1 MNERTA
7 PSRVS
12 ILVVDDDPVVRGLV
26 ALALRKGGMSVLE
39 ADNGRVALEIIS
51 TEVVGVV
58 VCDVGMPEM
67 SGIEVVQELRQRPET
82 STLPVIL
89 MTGSG
94 DEHSVVAGLEAG
106 ATDFLTKPVRLDELV
121 ARVRAHLRTQTAW
134 ANVLQDELALRSGVV
149 AALGSMTLSGT
160 PEETAEVV
168 VQEISRRTDSA
179 FVSIAL
185 VTSHGQMQELSTFNR
200 ADGIRRGGESFSP
213 DLAGYLL
220 GRARGGPWVE
230 AVTPVG
236 PAEATTALRNANL
249 DLVASAPIFSGD
261 ELVGLLSIGAETDGS
276 RSARD
281 RSARLLS
288 AAIDYASVLTAVA
301 GASIAGRLEASAQV
315 ARLEAVLDGREF
327 HPVFQPIVA
336 VETLEVMGFEALTRF
351 DDGARPD
358 LRFSEATRA
367 GLGPAF
373 ELAAIEMAV
382 AQVHRLPPGFLSLNI
397 SPRSLIDRPD
407 EVRSALPA
415 ARDRITVLELTE
427 HVQIEDY
434 DELRS
439 AIQSLGSH
447 VEVAVDDAGAGFASM
462 RHILELRPAFAK
474 LDISLVRGIDEDD
487 LRQGL
492 AAGLNYFALRTGCQL
507 IAEGV
512 ETQGEA
518 DTLQRL
524 GIEFA
529 QGYLYG
535 RPQRLDG
542 KA

>member
-1 MNERTA
+1 MNERAA
-7 PSRVS
+7 PARVS
-12 ILVVDDDPVVRGLV
+12 ILVVDDDPIVRGLV
-26 ALALRKGGMSVLE
+26 ALALRKAGMSVLE
-39 ADNGRVALEIIS
+39 ADDGPAALETIAA
-51 TEVVGVV
+51 EVIGVV
-58 VCDVGMPEM
+58 VCDVAMPGM
-67 SGIEVVQELRQRPET
+67 SGIEVVQELRRRPET
-82 STLPVIL
+82 STMPVIL

-106 ATDFLTKPVRLDELV
+106 ATDFLAKPVRLDELV

-134 ANVLQDELALRSGVV
+134 SHVLQDELALRSGVV
-149 AALGSMTLSGT
+149 AALGSLTLSGV
-160 PEETAEVV
+160 PEETAEAV
-168 VQEISRRTDSA
+168 VQEISRRTASA
-179 FVSIAL
+179 FVSVAQ
-185 VTSHGQMQELSTFNR
+185 VTGHERLQELATFNR
-200 ADGIRRGGESFSP
+200 SQGVLRGGETFAP

-220 GRARGGPWVE
+220 GRARDGPWVE

-236 PAEATTALRNANL
+236 LAEPTAALRNANL
-249 DLVASAPIFSGD
+249 DLVATAPIFSGD
-261 ELVGLLSIGAETDGS
+261 DLVGLLSIGGEAEEH

-288 AAIDYASVLTAVA
+288 AAIDYASVLSVVA
-301 GASIAGRLEASAQV
+301 GTSIAGRLEASAQR
-315 ARLEAVLDGREF
+315 ARLTAVLEAREF

-336 VETLEVMGFEALTRF
+336 VDTREVVGFEALTRF
-351 DDGARPD
+351 ADGARPD
-358 LRFSEATRA
+358 LRFDEATRA
-367 GLGPAF
+367 GMGPAF
-373 ELAAIEMAV
+373 ELAAIETAV
-382 AQVHRLPPGFLSLNI
+382 AQLDRLPPGFVSLNI
-397 SPRSLIDRPD
+397 SPRSVIDQPD
-407 EVRSALPA
+407 AIRAALRA
-415 ARDRITVLELTE
+415 SSSRTTVLELTE

-434 DELRS
+434 EALRA
-439 AIQSLGSH
+439 AIRTLGAD

-512 ETQGEA
+512 ETRAEA

-535 RPQRLDG
+535 RPERFDVET
-542 KA
+542 

>member
-1 MNERTA
+1 MSERAAQT
-7 PSRVS
+7 RVS

-26 ALALRKGGMSVLE
+26 ALALRKAGMSVLE
-39 ADNGRVALEIIS
+39 ADDGETALESIEA
-51 TEVVGVV
+51 EVIGVV
-58 VCDVGMPEM
+58 VCDVGMPGM
-67 SGIEVVQELRQRPET
+67 SGIQVVQELRRRPES

-106 ATDFLTKPVRLDELV
+106 ATDFLAKPVRLDELV

-134 ANVLQDELALRSGVV
+134 SNLLQDELAMRSGVV
-149 AALGSMTLSGT
+149 TALGSLTLSGL
-160 PEETAEVV
+160 PEETAEAIVN
-168 VQEISRRTDSA
+168 EISRRTDSA
-179 FVSIAL
+179 FVSVAQ
-185 VTSHGQMQELSTFNR
+185 VTSNQQMQELATYNR
-200 ADGIRRGGESFSP
+200 RDGIKLGGESFSRE
-213 DLAGYLL
+213 LAGYLL
-220 GRARGGPWVE
+220 GRARDGPWVE

-236 PAEATTALRNANL
+236 PAEPTEALRNANL
-249 DLVASAPIFSGD
+249 DLVATAPIFSGD
-261 ELVGLLSIGAETDGS
+261 DLVGLLSIGGEVDEG

-288 AAIDYASVLTAVA
+288 AAIDYASVLSAVA
-301 GASIAGRLEASAQV
+301 GASIAGRLEESAQQ
-315 ARLEAVLDGREF
+315 ARLQAVLEAREF
-327 HPVFQPIVA
+327 HPVYQAIVA
-336 VETLEVMGFEALTRF
+336 VETRAIVGYEALTRF
-351 DDGARPD
+351 DDGTRPD
-358 LRFSEATRA
+358 IRFAEAARA

-373 ELAAIEMAV
+373 ELAAMSMAV
-382 AQVHRLPPGFLSLNI
+382 EGLDRLGPGFISLNL
-397 SPRSLIDRPD
+397 SPGSVIDRLD
-407 EVRSALPA
+407 EVREIVRTSSN
-415 ARDRITVLELTE
+415 RTTVIELTE
-427 HVQIEDY
+427 HATVDDY
-434 DELRS
+434 GELR
-439 AIQSLGSH
+439 AALGSLGPN

-462 RHILELRPAFAK
+462 RHILELRPSFAK

-512 ETQGEA
+512 ETQAEA

-535 RPQRLDG
+535 RPDRLDR
-542 KA
+542 